1 MPMPDVQ
8 ADRTSA
14 LRQLIVTL
22 FDFESL
28 PGRYPLSLREPRIL
42 FDGSRDVLLL
52 AAGRPVKGLAFD
64 LPDMS
69 RLKRAASFFIRT
81 AMLRPGSDHYTVLG
95 LEHGF
100 SENSLRL
107 HYRILIRL
115 THPDFVGNGEAWP
128 TGSATRI
135 NLAHDVLSS
144 PIRQAEYIRTL
155 PGGEKRRL
163 LPVHSLAA
171 VLPRPVAHGNT
182 LFKYRAWAFVSA
194 GFLALLLLG
203 TLWPANS
210 DDTHQRRVAQ
220 IELPDSPGSAAAEP
234 RNLAR
239 SAIQRQVTF
248 EPTVSASSSG
258 SADKASK
265 DLSADVIRKD
275 DGAAANQ
282 QAQQARQIQVA
293 SALRDAKE
301 AETAKLAQAEKLVQ
315 LAQQAKVA
323 KLAQSVKA
331 EQDARTLGAAQTV
344 TLKELQLAHE
354 ATPARAKLTAFSSQ
368 TLSEARAATLL
379 VQTAKAAQEVQPNK
393 LVSEKKTAKLAQTAL
408 LLQASKTAQT
418 SLEFNAVQSTE
429 LARLV
434 QETQL
439 AQTARLSNNAEV
451 SATEVASMTGNAA
464 PVKPLPIQPVSEAAA
479 KPSLVDAQPAL
490 NQLIQSMQAG
500 RGEDLLRG
508 LERSVSRSSGAADL
522 VNAYNHLIGGSR
534 AVRVGR
540 VQMRSR
546 PTGDQLTV
554 DGVVQLIL
562 QDQGQPLPVR
572 ELQLRAAFVMRDGQA
587 VMTELST
594 SGSTP

>member
-1 MPMPDVQ
+1 MPDVQ
-8 ADRTSA
+8 ADRASV
-14 LRQLIVTL
+14 LRQLIDTL

-42 FDGSRDVLLL
+42 FDGSHDVLLL
-52 AAGRPVKGLAFD
+52 AAGRPVKGLVPA
-64 LPDMS
+64 LTDMS
-69 RLKRAASFFIRT
+69 RLKRAASFFIRA

-100 SENSLRL
+100 SKHSLRL

-144 PIRQAEYIRTL
+144 ATLQAEYNRTL
-155 PGGEKRRL
+155 PGSEKRRF
-163 LPVHSLAA
+163 LPVHSRAA

-182 LFKYRAWAFVSA
+182 FFKYRAWALVSA
-194 GFLALLLLG
+194 GFFALLLLG

-210 DDTHQRRVAQ
+210 DDTYQSRVAQ

-234 RNLAR
+234 RNSAR
-239 SAIQRQVTF
+239 TAVQRQAIST
-248 EPTVSASSSG
+248 PTVSASSSG

-265 DLSADVIRKD
+265 DLRASVILDDNGSA
-275 DGAAANQ
+275 ASQ
-282 QAQQARQIQVA
+282 QAQQARQIQIVSA
-293 SALRDAKE
+293 SRDAKE
-301 AETAKLAQAEKLVQ
+301 AEIAKLAEAEKLAQ

-331 EQDARTLGAAQTV
+331 AQDARMVEVAQAAS
-344 TLKELQLAHE
+344 LKELQSAHE
-354 ATPARAKLTAFSSQ
+354 AKLARAKLMA
-368 TLSEARAATLL
+368 
-379 VQTAKAAQEVQPNK
+379 
-393 LVSEKKTAKLAQTAL
+393 
-408 LLQASKTAQT
+408 QASPESK
-418 SLEFNAVQSTE
+418 AVKS
-429 LARLV
+429 
-434 QETQL
+434 TQL
-439 AQTARLSNNAEV
+439 VRPIQEPQLILTTRLANIPEV
-451 SATEVASMTGNAA
+451 SATEVASMTANAA
-464 PVKPLPIQPVSEAAA
+464 PVKLLPIQPVSDVAA
-479 KPSLVDAQPAL
+479 KPNLVDAQPAL

-522 VNAYNHLIGGSR
+522 VNAYNILIGGSR

-540 VQMRSR
+540 VQLRSR

-572 ELQLRAAFVMRDGQA
+572 ELQLRAAFVMRDGQV

-594 SGSTP
+594 SGSRP